1 MPPNINN
8 TTQLAQ
14 NSDKM
19 AAPISP
25 EETLARFEELS
36 VLEAEFE
43 DAELEL
49 IRKSTA
55 LNEPLWKKRAEI
67 VAKIPH
73 FWTLVLEQIPVE
85 LETFIQPTDFQLFAN
100 SLQTIEV
107 SRFEIDD
114 PKGSP
119 RSFSIKFGFDDNEYF
134 FNKELEKKFWY
145 RKSKDWAGLV
155 SEPVKIVWK
164 KGKDL
169 TEGLTDA
176 AYDLAQ
182 AKKTLAKTSGGKSKA
197 KAEASLPEYKTLAS
211 KIEDD
216 TEGAPS
222 FFTWFG
228 FVSSYRW
235 ISAEESE
242 EADKEEK
249 TRLEKLKR
257 GEKLDDDEDEDDE
270 DDDADYQET
279 EVFPQGDECAT
290 LLAEDVWPSALRY
303 FKQAHEA
310 DDEEL
315 SEIDVDDM
323 DQDDSDGEID
333 IRGLVSKGR
342 TSSTSPPSKKQRK
355 A

>member
-1 MPPNINN
+1 
-8 TTQLAQ
+8 
-14 NSDKM
+14 M
-19 AAPISP
+19 AAPIDA
-25 EETLARFEELS
+25 EEVLARFEELS
-36 VLEAEFE
+36 VLESEFE

-55 LNEPLWKKRAEI
+55 LNQPLWNKRAEI

-85 LETFIQPTDFQLFAN
+85 LETFIQPTDFKLFTEC
-100 SLQTIEV
+100 LQTIEV

-119 RSFSIKFGFDDNEYF
+119 RSFSIKFGFGENEYF

-169 TEGLTDA
+169 TGGLTDA
-176 AYDLAQ
+176 AYELAQ
-182 AKKTLAKTSGGKSKA
+182 AKKTLAKSSGGKAKA
-197 KAEASLPEYKTLAS
+197 KAEAELPEYKALAT
-211 KIEDD
+211 KIEEN

-228 FVSSYRW
+228 FVSSYKC
-235 ISAEESE
+235 ISPEESE
-242 EADKEEK
+242 EAEKEE
-249 TRLEKLKR
+249 RERIEKLKR
-257 GEKLDDDEDEDDE
+257 GEKLDDEEDEEDDE
-270 DDDADYQET
+270 IDYQET

-290 LLAEDVWPSALRY
+290 LLAEDMWPSALRY
-303 FKQAHEA
+303 YKQAHEA
-310 DDEEL
+310 DDEDL

-323 DQDDSDGEID
+323 DEDDSDGEID
-333 IRGLVSKGR
+333 IRGLVGKGR
-342 TSSTSPPSKKQRK
+342 SNASASPPSKKQRK